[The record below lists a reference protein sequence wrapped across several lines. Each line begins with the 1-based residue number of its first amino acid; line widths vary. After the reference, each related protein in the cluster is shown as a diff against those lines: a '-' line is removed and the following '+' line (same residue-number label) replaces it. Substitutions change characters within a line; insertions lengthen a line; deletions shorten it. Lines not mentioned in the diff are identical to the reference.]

1 MTGEVLLGGRAV
13 RCEMLEG
20 TGPMLVFLH
29 EALGSISH
37 WKDFPAAL
45 CARTGR
51 PGFLYDRLGHGA
63 SAPFAGPR
71 GPDFLDVEA
80 AALAK
85 VLDAAGVAGP
95 VVPVGHS
102 DGGTIALLFAARF
115 PERTAGVVAESAHVF
130 NDEHTRRGVRSTVA
144 GAEPLKQRLRRH
156 HGDKTDAVF
165 RAWHEIWL
173 SPEFEHWDMRA
184 RLGGIAA
191 PVLALQGEDDPYG
204 TREQI
209 DAIAAG
215 VPRARSLMLPG
226 CGHTP
231 HHERREAAL
240 DAMASFIAGL
250 TSA

>member
-1 MTGEVLLGGRAV
+1 MTGELLSVDGRAV
-13 RCEMLEG
+13 RCLKIEG
-20 TGPMLVFLH
+20 TGPALVFLH
-29 EALGSISH
+29 EALGCIGH

-51 PGFLYDRLGHGA
+51 PGLVYDRLGHGG
-63 SAPFAGPR
+63 SGPFAAPR
-71 GPDFLDVEA
+71 GRDFPEVEA
-80 AALAK
+80 AFLAR
-85 VLDAAGVAGP
+85 VLDTAGVAGP

-102 DGGTIALLFAARF
+102 DGGTIALLFAASF
-115 PERTAGVVAESAHVF
+115 PARTAAVVAEAAHVF

-144 GAEPLKQRLRRH
+144 GGALLKERLRRH

-173 SPEFEHWDMRA
+173 SPEFERWDMRS
-184 RLGGIAA
+184 RLGEIRA

-204 TREQI
+204 TREQA

-215 VPRARSLMLPG
+215 VPRGRLLLLPR

-231 HHERREAAL
+231 HHERREATL
-240 DAMASFIAGL
+240 DAMASFIDE
-250 TSA
+250 